1 MAKYKYSCTNCSA
14 EVEYSLS
21 IALYLELK
29 NSDHF
34 NQVECSNCGEVCEF
48 KQVFGTLS
56 SKIKKDKQ
64 TIMSE
69 VKDEARKIANKV
81 RSGDSRTIR
90 NIYGEN

>member
-1 MAKYKYSCTNCSA
+1 V

-34 NQVECSNCGEVCEF
+34 NRIECIDCGKICEF
-48 KQVFGTLS
+48 KQVFGVLS

-69 VKDEARKIANKV
+69 IKDEAKKIANKV

>member
-34 NQVECSNCGEVCEF
+34 KQIECNNCGIICEF

-64 TIMSE
+64 TIVSE
-69 VKDEARKIANKV
+69 IKDEARKIANKV

>member
-1 MAKYKYSCTNCSA
+1 MAKYKYSCTNCST

-34 NQVECSNCGEVCEF
+34 KQIKCDDCGKVCEF
-48 KQVFGTLS
+48 KQVFGILS
-56 SKIKKDKQ
+56 SKIKKDKE

-69 VKDEARKIANKV
+69 VRDEARKIANKV